1 MRTGLVPLPAPLARR
16 ILALPAALIA
26 VAALSVPAQGS
37 AGAPQR
43 ATTQTAA
50 LAQAPQALAGAATA
64 AQSLANA
71 GAPAAARAPGSA
83 LAGPDPAGAEPATT
97 GFEPLPNLPVN
108 ACQDSTLPRSYGTNF
123 PVPSDPNGYGFAN
136 QTAIGWEGNFY
147 APISYLSGAYFAR
160 GVPVHY
166 QPGGTTYCGG
176 MYRFD
181 VYNYGLP
188 SGQAPAPGSVQWT
201 MADGY
206 LPALTTSFT
215 RNNVAISITDFADR
229 QTVDGAPVELVY
241 TRVHVTNHGSAAVTV
256 PSGQSGPSLVT
267 LNQASDTVAPGHSV
281 NHDFV
286 AAVDS
291 FGLTALPS
299 QAHVAASASSY
310 DHAFAHMAGF
320 WNSRLSV
327 IPRLSLPNV
336 SLPST
341 NNLSHPGQALDN
353 AYKAAYVYTRIVEVG
368 KSPFSGANNYD
379 WLLNHDLPGIL
390 ANRFALGDFTDA
402 QNLLLVGRISEDP
415 SFNEVGANWYWDG
428 PWRTPLAWADYLEAT
443 NDTAFVSKYFH
454 DDATG
459 PSPWGPSLFTL
470 MHTDFLSQLN
480 TATGYL
486 KRSFDND
493 SGGTWL
499 FDDETA
505 LAGLSAY
512 EYIATRIG
520 NTDEAQWAAGA
531 YTSLLNATNAGL
543 AANEQANDFNFLPC
557 EVNRPV
563 TADRCGTAND
573 ANWASQALWGEN
585 PWDIFLAGGQLNG
598 ILGDPSQV
606 DNLYQTG
613 FARLQGNVP
622 FPSFGAYTGYS
633 VALNTGYSAAGL
645 FSDQYRDL
653 PITSY
658 AWQLATT
665 TGGPNAWWEAN
676 GSPPDPSNPW
686 AGSHAAPQF
695 GAIPY
700 VWPMAGQ
707 TQTLLQSL
715 TAQGLVQANDGS
727 YHTALYIGR
736 GVPDAW
742 VAPGQHISVS
752 NLTGSYD
759 VSNGHRSTYGVQID
773 TTGQHGS
780 RKVHVTLTGRVPTQ
794 EMQIQ
799 LPVLASAGVE
809 AVHGGSF
816 DPASHSVTL
825 APGSSDVTIDL
836 GPAGR
841 PALSVT
847 ADSTAPGQHTQP
859 LLTAG
864 IESTVSAT
872 VTGAGQAPVT
882 DVKLNLNV
890 PAGWTVSATTPTSFA
905 TLKPGQQA
913 TASWSVTPPSNANG
927 GAGLVVSGS
936 YTAPAHASGSIS
948 AEQWTRVQPPLPLP
962 AGATDLAT
970 SATPSASYTS
980 PWEHVTAINDGIFPT
995 SSNDSQDFR
1004 WGCWPMTGEQW
1015 IELDWNQPVTTNGSS
1030 VYFLDDGGGVRLPAS
1045 WRVQYWDGS
1054 AFVDVTHPSAYPAAD
1069 DTFNAVTFDPVTT
1082 TRLRVVLE
1090 SGQGSVGVIQWVV
1103 PNVPG
1108 SGVATPA
1115 KKRGSQ

>member
-1 MRTGLVPLPAPLARR
+1 VLA
-16 ILALPAALIA
+16 AA
-26 VAALSVPAQGS
+26 VALAVPAQAAAGS
-37 AGAPQR
+37 TLPARSHAHQSP
-43 ATTQTAA
+43 
-50 LAQAPQALAGAATA
+50 AATA
-64 AQSLANA
+64 ATSSRAIAQTRAQA
-71 GAPAAARAPGSA
+71 GAPAAARSPGSA
-83 LAGPDPAGAEPATT
+83 PAGPDPAGAGPAHAGVAPGPADA
-97 GFEPLPNLPVN
+97 GFQPLPSLPVN
-108 ACQDSTLPRSYGTNF
+108 ACQDSTLPRDYGTNF
-123 PVPSDPNGYGFAN
+123 PVPQDPNGFGFAN
-136 QTAIGWEGNFY
+136 QSVIGWEGNFY

-160 GVPVHY
+160 GVPDQY
-166 QPGGTTYCGG
+166 KQGGTTYCGE
-176 MYRFD
+176 MYQFN

-188 SGQAPAPGSVQWT
+188 AGQAPAPGSVQWR
-201 MADGY
+201 MAGGY

-215 RNNVAISITDFADR
+215 RNDVAVSITDFADR
-229 QTVDGAPVELVY
+229 QMVDGAPVELVY
-241 TRVHVTNHGSAAVTV
+241 TRVHVTNHGSSAADV
-256 PSGQSGPSLVT
+256 PAGQSGPGLIA
-267 LNQASDTVAPGHSV
+267 LNQAPDSVPAGRSV

-299 QAHVAASASSY
+299 QADVTAHASSY

-320 WNSRLSV
+320 WNGRLSV
-327 IPRLSLPNV
+327 TPKLSLPNV
-336 SLPST
+336 SLPNT
-341 NNLSHPGQALDN
+341 NNLSHPGDALDN

-390 ANRFALGDFTDA
+390 ANRFQLGDFTDA

-428 PWRTPLAWADYLEAT
+428 PWRTPVAWADYLEGS

-459 PSPWGPSLFTL
+459 PSQWGPSLFTL
-470 MHTDFLSQLN
+470 MHTDFEAQLN
-480 TATGYL
+480 ATTGYL

-543 AANEQANDFNFLPC
+543 AANEKANGFSFLPC
-557 EVNRPV
+557 EVNQPI
-563 TADRCGTAND
+563 TADRCSTAND
-573 ANWASQALWGEN
+573 ANWASQVLWGEN
-585 PWDIFLAGGQLNG
+585 TWDIFLAGGQLNG

-606 DNLYQTG
+606 DNLYQLG
-613 FARLQGNVP
+613 FARLQGSVP
-622 FPSFGAYTGYS
+622 FPSFGAYSGYS
-633 VALNTGYSAAGL
+633 VALNTGYSAAALAGN
-645 FSDQYRDL
+645 QYRDL

-658 AWQLATT
+658 AWQIATT

-676 GSPPDPSNPW
+676 GSPPDPNNPW

-695 GAIPY
+695 GAVPY

-715 TAQGLVQANDGS
+715 VAQGLVKDSSGAF
-727 YHTALYIGR
+727 HTALYVGR

-742 VAPGQHISVS
+742 ITPGQHIDVG
-752 NLTGSYD
+752 NLTTSYN
-759 VSNGHRSTYGVQID
+759 VGTGRRQTYGVRID
-773 TTGQHGS
+773 TSGHHGDRTVDVS
-780 RKVHVTLTGRVPTQ
+780 LTGHVPGNDV
-794 EMQIQ
+794 QIQ
-799 LPVLASAGVE
+799 LPVLASAGVQR
-809 AVHGGSF
+809 VQGGSF
-816 DPASHSVTL
+816 NATTHTVTL
-825 APGSSDVTIDL
+825 APGHHEAQIQL
-836 GPAGR
+836 GSAGR
-841 PALSVT
+841 PGLSVT
-847 ADSTAPGQHTQP
+847 AQSTAPGQHTLP
-859 LLTAG
+859 LLTSGTAT
-864 IESTVSAT
+864 TVSAT
-872 VTGAGQAPVT
+872 VTGTGQAPVT
-882 DVKLNLNV
+882 GVSLNLST
-890 PAGWTVSATTPTSFA
+890 PAGWTVSATTPTTFA
-905 TLKPGQQA
+905 SLKPGQQA
-913 TASWSVTPPSNANG
+913 TATWSVTPPSGANG

-936 YTAPAHASGSIS
+936 YTAPAGASGSVS
-948 AEQWTRVQPPLPLP
+948 AEQWARVQPPLPLP

-970 SATPSASYTS
+970 GATPSASYTS

-1004 WGCWPMTGEQW
+1004 WGTWPMTGEQW
-1015 IELDWNQPVTTNGSS
+1015 IELDWDQPVTTNGSS

-1045 WRVQYWDGS
+1045 WRVQYWNGS
-1054 AFVDVTHPSAYPAAD
+1054 AFVDVTNPSAYPAAD
-1069 DTFNAVTFDPVTT
+1069 NTFNAATFDPVTT

-1090 SGQGSVGVIQWVV
+1090 SGQGSVGAIQWVV
-1103 PNVPG
+1103 PSIPG
-1108 SGVATPA
+1108 SGAANPA